1 VSVLSSQPPP
11 IGTERRRPLT
21 LTPPLPG
28 RRIGAPERYAVAVLL
43 ALTAALIHG
52 FLRRHFGPYFD
63 PFFIIVVGFSTWY
76 GGFGPGLATLMLAEA
91 GVLWSSVRPAGVQ
104 HWLSRADALELTGYG
119 ISGLLMSMLVAVLLA
134 SRRRAERTAART
146 ARLHALNASLAP
158 ALSSEEVA
166 AIVIRHA
173 MQSLHAR
180 AGAIVLP
187 GAADQRT
194 AAVRSPD
201 HPAAP
206 DDPHGPL
213 AEALRSGHPLF
224 VESAA
229 EWRARFP
236 GAAARGLEQGSVV
249 AVPFVSQGRPSGGI
263 ELEFEHDR
271 RLGPEDRNFI
281 LTLAG
286 QGAQALERAR
296 LYEAERAARQHAES
310 TREQVAFL
318 AEVSEVLASS
328 LDYRATLAAVA
339 RLAVPRLADWCAVD
353 IVDAHGRLRRVAIS
367 HPDPAKVEAVWAMSH
382 RYPESAADPVPQVI
396 GSAEPQLI
404 REIPDELLRR
414 FARDEE
420 HLEALRA
427 FELRS
432 LLIVPLTA
440 RGRTL
445 GAITFVMAESD
456 RHYDTDDLLLG
467 QDLARRAAI
476 AVDNARLYRETER
489 ALEEK
494 DRSLALLDLVFR
506 GAPIGLAFVDR
517 DLRYVRVNEALA
529 QINGVPVEGHL
540 GRTVAE
546 VLGPAAGL
554 VTPLFEEVF
563 RTGIPVMEREL
574 LVPADP
580 GGEGER
586 VFAASFY
593 PVEALAGRT
602 QWVGCIVS
610 DVTAQRRSAA
620 LQVQAERMEAIARVA
635 GGVAHEVN
643 NMMTVIIGFSDFLQG
658 SLPPDDLRMDDLAEI
673 RRAADRAAGITR
685 QLLAYSRQQLLQP
698 APLDLDALVRRMVP
712 VLTRL
717 LGSGVRL
724 DVHAATAPA
733 LIRAD
738 EAQLEQVLINLA
750 LNARDA
756 MGSQGTLSLTT
767 DTVMVGPPARQP
779 PAERMPEGRYVRL
792 AVSDTGHGMNA
803 STRARVFEPFFTT
816 KPAGQGSGLGLAT
829 VYGIVKQSGGHIWVA
844 SGPEQGTTFRIYLPE
859 QAEGPVEAPV
869 EPAPLSPRGAETV
882 LVVEDEAAVR
892 RMAARVLAA
901 QGYTILEAEHGAQAL
916 ELLARS
922 SRPVDLVLTDV
933 VMPVLN
939 GRALGEQLAA
949 DRPELRVLFMSG
961 YTDDDV
967 IRRGLLR
974 PGSPF
979 IQKPFLPAFLARKV
993 REVLDGR

>member
-1 VSVLSSQPPP
+1 MEL
-11 IGTERRRPLT
+11 

-28 RRIGAPERYAVAVLL
+28 RRIGLPARYGAAVLL
-43 ALTAALIHG
+43 AVAAVIVHA

-76 GGFGPGLATLMLAEA
+76 GGFGAGLVTLALAATGALL
-91 GVLWSSVRPAGVQ
+91 SSVHAAGS
-104 HWLSRADALELTGYG
+104 LRLLGRADALELTGYG
-119 ISGLLMSMLVAVLLA
+119 ISGLLMSMLIAVLLA

-158 ALSSEEVA
+158 ALSSGEVA

-173 MQSLHAR
+173 MQSLQAR
-180 AGAIVLP
+180 AGAVVL
-187 GAADQRT
+187 AAPNGQPT
-194 AAVRSPD
+194 TAVRSPA
-201 HPAAP
+201 HPGDP
-206 DDPHGPL
+206 DDPGGPL
-213 AEALRSGHPLF
+213 AESLRSGQPLF

-229 EWRARFP
+229 EWRTRFP
-236 GAAARGLEQGSVV
+236 GAAARGLRHGSVV
-249 AVPFVSQGRPSGGI
+249 AVPFVAQGRPAGGL

-281 LTLAG
+281 VTLAG

-296 LYEAERAARQHAES
+296 LYEAEHAARRHAES
-310 TREQVAFL
+310 AREQVAFL
-318 AEVSEVLASS
+318 AEVSQVLASS
-328 LDYRATLAAVA
+328 LDYRVTLAAVA

-353 IVDAHGRLRRVAIS
+353 IVDAHGRLRRLAIS
-367 HPDPAKVEAVWAMSH
+367 HTDPAKVDAVWAMSH
-382 RYPESAADPVPQVI
+382 RYPEAAADPVPQVI

-414 FARDEE
+414 FARDAE

-427 FELRS
+427 FGLRS

-445 GAITFVMAESD
+445 GAITFVMAESA
-456 RHYDTDDLLLG
+456 RQYDSDDLLLG
-467 QDLARRAAI
+467 QDLARRAAV
-476 AVDNARLYRETER
+476 AVDNARLYRETEH
-489 ALEEK
+489 ALQEK

-529 QINGVPVEGHL
+529 EINDVPVEAHL

-546 VLGPAAGL
+546 VLGPAAAH
-554 VTPLFEEVF
+554 VMPLFEEVF
-563 RTGIPVMEREL
+563 RTGAPVLDREIHL
-574 LVPADP
+574 PADLA
-580 GGEGER
+580 GEGGR
-586 VFAASFY
+586 VIAGSFY
-593 PVEALAGRT
+593 PVEALAGHT

-610 DVTAQRRSAA
+610 DVTGQRRSAA

-643 NMMTVIIGFSDFLQG
+643 NMMTVITGFSDFLQD
-658 SLPPDDLRMDDLAEI
+658 SLPSDDLRMDDLAEI

-698 APLDLDALVRRMVP
+698 APLDLEALVRRMVP
-712 VLTRL
+712 VLSRL
-717 LGSGVRL
+717 LGPGVRL
-724 DVHAATAPA
+724 EVHAATVPAP
-733 LIRAD
+733 IRAD
-738 EAQLEQVLINLA
+738 ETQLEQVLINLA

-756 MGSQGTLSLTT
+756 MGSQGTLSLATEAV
-767 DTVMVGPPARQP
+767 DVGPEPARQAA
-779 PAERMPEGRYVRL
+779 AERMPEGRYVRL
-792 AVSDTGHGMNA
+792 TVSDTGHGMDA

-829 VYGIVKQSGGHIWVA
+829 VYGIVKQSGGFIWVA
-844 SGPEQGTTFRIYLPE
+844 SGPGQGTTFRIYLPE
-859 QAEGPVEAPV
+859 QGGGPIEPPI
-869 EPAPLSPRGAETV
+869 EPAPLSPRGTETI

-892 RMAARVLAA
+892 RMTARALAGH
-901 QGYTILEAEHGAQAL
+901 GYTILEAEQGAQAL
-916 ELLARS
+916 ELLAGS
-922 SRPVDLVLTDV
+922 AGPVDLVLTDV

-939 GRALGEQLAA
+939 GRELGEQLAA
-949 DRPELRVLFMSG
+949 RCQGLRVLFMSG

-979 IQKPFLPAFLARKV
+979 IQKPFLPASLARKV

>member
-1 VSVLSSQPPP
+1 MPSTQPPP
-11 IGTERRRPLT
+11 LGTERRLHPLP

-43 ALTAALIHG
+43 AVAAVLIHG

-76 GGFGPGLATLMLAEA
+76 GGFGPGVVTLILAET
-91 GVLWSSVRPAGVQ
+91 GVLWPSVRPGSVPP
-104 HWLSRADALELTGYG
+104 WLSRADALELTGYG

-158 ALSSEEVA
+158 ALSSEDVA
-166 AIVIRHA
+166 LVVIRHA

-187 GAADQRT
+187 GPDGSPT
-194 AAVRSPD
+194 AAIRSPG
-201 HPAAP
+201 HPGDP
-206 DDPHGPL
+206 DDPSGPL
-213 AEALRSGHPLF
+213 AEALRTGYPLF

-229 EWRARFP
+229 DWRARFP
-236 GAAARGLEQGSVV
+236 GAAARGLKHGSVV
-249 AVPFVSQGRPSGGI
+249 AVPFVSQGHPSGGI

-271 RLGPEDRNFI
+271 RLGAEDRNFV

-286 QGAQALERAR
+286 QGVQALERAR

-318 AEVSEVLASS
+318 AEASQVLASS
-328 LDYRATLAAVA
+328 LDYRATLATVA

-353 IVDAHGRLRRVAIS
+353 IVDAHGRLRRLAIS

-404 REIPDELLRR
+404 RDIPDELLRR

-456 RHYDTDDLLLG
+456 RHYDADDLLLG

-529 QINGVPVEGHL
+529 RINGVPVEGHV

-546 VLGPAAGL
+546 VLGPSAAL
-554 VTPLFEEVF
+554 VTPLFDEVF
-563 RTGIPVMEREL
+563 RTGAPVMDREIVL
-574 LVPADP
+574 PVES

-586 VFAASFY
+586 VFAASYY
-593 PVEALAGRT
+593 PVEALAGHT
-602 QWVGCIVS
+602 QWVGCIVN

-643 NMMTVIIGFSDFLQG
+643 NMMTVIVGFSDFLQG
-658 SLPPDDLRMDDLAEI
+658 TLSSDDLRMDDLAEI

-717 LGSGVRL
+717 LGAGVRL
-724 DVHAATAPA
+724 DLHAAKAPA

-756 MGSQGTLSLTT
+756 MGSRGTLSFTT
-767 DTVMVGPPARQP
+767 DTVTIGPGSQQP
-779 PAERMPEGRYVRL
+779 MGERMPEGHYVRL
-792 AVSDTGHGMNA
+792 EVRDTGHGMDA
-803 STRARVFEPFFTT
+803 TTRARIFEPFFTT

-844 SGPEQGTTFRIYLPE
+844 SGPGQGTTFRIYLPE
-859 QAEGPVEAPV
+859 QAEADVEPPG
-869 EPAPLSPRGAETV
+869 EPAPHSPRGAETI

-892 RMAARVLAA
+892 RMAARALTA
-901 QGYTILEAEHGAQAL
+901 QGYTVLEAEHGSRAL
-916 ELLARS
+916 ELLAQS

-939 GRALGEQLAA
+939 GRELGEQLAA
-949 DRPELRVLFMSG
+949 ERPGLRVLFMSG

-993 REVLDGR
+993 REVLDIR